1 MILTGKIIES
11 DETGITISAYFPDYL
26 IEKRNIKTVEIN
38 ITDGRHINAAQRKH
52 IYATIRD
59 ISLYTGHDTEELKS
73 IFKADYIAK
82 TGEPWFSLAN
92 VDMTTAS
99 SFLQH
104 LIDFCLVWG
113 IPCSNDSTLLERSP
127 DIARFCYMSLAT
139 RTCCICGK
147 KGAEVHHAG
156 ESRVGMGRNRNKIS
170 HLGLE
175 AIALCVNHHRLGI
188 KAIHSIPEKEFYD
201 LHHVFPIRLDEY
213 LCKKL
218 NLKILKGR

>member
-11 DETGITISAYFPDYL
+11 DETGIVISAYFPDYL

-52 IYATIRD
+52 IYATLRD

-104 LIDFCLVWG
+104 LIDFCLTWG
-113 IPCSNDSTLLERSP
+113 ISTNDSYLDRSP
-127 DIARFCYMSLAT
+127 DIGRYLYMCLAT
-139 RTCCICGK
+139 RTCSICGK
-147 KGAEVHHAG
+147 RAEVHHSG
-156 ESRVGMGRNRNKIS
+156 EDRVGMGRNRLKIS
-170 HLGLE
+170 HLGLL
-175 AIALCVNHHRLGI
+175 ATALCREHHTE
-188 KAIHSIPEKEFYD
+188 IHSKPEKEFFDKY
-201 LHHVFPIRLDEY
+201 HTWPIKLDEY
-213 LCKKL
+213 LCKQL
-218 NLKILKGR
+218 RLKVK